1 MQIQT
6 HAFTSHLLLFVPHLF
21 LPWASLH
28 FIVSSQYTVGV
39 LCLSSSLTILT
50 PALWQVLLAIQLASV
65 HTQLSPL
72 QPCSSSSLHI
82 AGTSPTLA
90 HPWVVL
96 PPSSPPLLLHVPDC
110 CLLFTLSCLH
120 WVLPYGGLLSWSPLA
135 TIIHIHFLCV
145 LNNGWPQS

>member
-28 FIVSSQYTVGV
+28 FIVSSQYTVGCCV
-39 LCLSSSLTILT
+39 CLHPWLFWLPPFGRFCWLYNWPLFTLSSPLCNLVQ
-50 PALWQVLLAIQLASV
+50 ALLCTLLAP
-65 HTQLSPL
+65 PL
-72 QPCSSSSLHI
+72 HWPTPGLCS
-82 AGTSPTLA
+82 
-90 HPWVVL
+90 